1 MQKDAILITA
11 CAILLLLLGVQQYRI
26 SSIQRQ
32 LEELTALEKENESD
46 ESEYSDHN
54 NEGEPKPVL
63 EKKVV
68 NIPRKETIVAPDSA
82 LLEEMKARIDS
93 LHTALEKARKIS
105 GSQLDLA
112 SVSAYQQK
120 DFLQFPTG
128 KKGELVNYLGEIQ
141 HGKANGRGVAV
152 WKNGGTYQGEWKDN
166 LREGR
171 GAYTWYDGEKYI
183 GEYARDLREGQGTYI
198 TKNGEK
204 YEGGWRDD
212 KREGEGKL
220 YDKAGKL
227 KLEGIWKADKLT
239 KVVREY

>member
-11 CAILLLLLGVQQYRI
+11 CAILILLLGVQQYRI
-26 SSIQRQ
+26 SSMQRQ
-32 LEELTALEKENESD
+32 LNELTALEEEGVSN
-46 ESEYSDHN
+46 ESEYSDHEEE
-54 NEGEPKPVL
+54 NERQPAL

-68 NIPRKETIVAPDSA
+68 YIPRKETVVVPDSV
-82 LLEEMKARIDS
+82 LLDEMQARIDS

-105 GSQLDLA
+105 GSQREPA
-112 SVSAYQQK
+112 SMSAYQQK

-141 HGKANGRGVAV
+141 NGKANGRGVAV

-183 GEYARDLREGQGTYI
+183 GEYAEDLRQGQGTYI

-227 KLEGIWKADKLT
+227 KLEGVWKADKLT